1 MLRVDFMK
9 YIDKEPLI
17 NIGLQVKGRLK
28 DFNFGLLIGLLIMG
42 FSLLFLRI
50 IN

>member
-1 MLRVDFMK
+1 MIIMLWVFMK

-28 DFNFGLLIGLLIMG
+28 DFNFSLLIGLLDNG
-42 FSLLFLRI
+42 SLTFFYY
-50 IN
+50 